1 MVANK
6 KQLDAKSKLFCY
18 YYAVLGNCKEA
29 GIKAGFPTLLAEK
42 RGLSLLSKPEVLEE
56 IDRISKERRLSSQAK
71 NGLFR
76 LAFGSISDAIRL
88 IQCEDDFKTLDLNT
102 LDLFNI
108 SEIKKAKGG
117 GFEIKFFDRFKALD
131 RLCELEV
138 SEDTSASLPFFEALE
153 KSANNLSQEMSVD
166 IDDI

>member
-1 MVANK
+1 MANK

-29 GIKAGFPTLLAEK
+29 GIKAGYPSLLAERK
-42 RGLSLLSKPEVLEE
+42 GLALLSKPEVLDE
-56 IDRISKERRLSSQAK
+56 IDRISAERRLSSQAK
-71 NGLFR
+71 NGLLR
-76 LAFGSISDAIRL
+76 LAFGSVSDAVKL
-88 IQCEDDFKTLDLNT
+88 IQCEDDFKTLDLNS

-131 RLCELEV
+131 KLCELAV
-138 SEDTSASLPFFEALE
+138 NDDSSSSMPFYEALE
-153 KSANNLSQEMSVD
+153 KSALTLTNEMSVQD
-166 IDDI
+166 DDI